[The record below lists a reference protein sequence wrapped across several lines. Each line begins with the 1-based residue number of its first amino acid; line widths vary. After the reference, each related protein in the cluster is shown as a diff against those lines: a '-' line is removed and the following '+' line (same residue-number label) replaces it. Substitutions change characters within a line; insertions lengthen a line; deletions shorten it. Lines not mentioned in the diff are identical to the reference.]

1 MKEAEQGRPKSPSM
15 QAENPSA
22 KKPYIKPAF
31 RSEQVFE
38 TTALTCGKTNTE
50 GQCHLVIKKS

>member
-1 MKEAEQGRPKSPSM
+1 MKEREKEQLKSS
-15 QAENPSA
+15 SA
-22 KKPYIKPAF
+22 TARKPYIRPAF

-38 TTALTCGKTNTE
+38 TTALVCGKTNTE

>member
-1 MKEAEQGRPKSPSM
+1 MKEREKEQANPSPS
-15 QAENPSA
+15 AA

-31 RSEQVFE
+31 RSEQAFE
-38 TTALTCGKTNTE
+38 TTALSCGKTNTE